1 VLIST
6 VTVTD
11 SGKSQGE
18 LHLRPDKQALT
29 GWLEAIIE
37 SADDAIIS
45 KTLDGTLTSW
55 NKAAEN
61 IFGYT
66 APEVVGKSVLIL
78 IPDHLRDE
86 EAMILSKIR
95 AGERIEHYETR
106 RRAKDGHL
114 IDVSLTVS
122 PIKNEDGKV
131 IGASKILRDITRQKQ
146 IEAERDAL
154 LAREKEARE
163 QAEMASRAKDEF
175 LGLLSH
181 ELRTPLNSILGWT
194 RILTSHH
201 LDEEGS
207 AQALETID
215 RNAKLQARL
224 IDDMLDVSRIISGKL
239 RLDAQPVDL
248 TSVINAAVETLR
260 PAAEAKQ
267 IRMHVTLD
275 FGTGPVLGDPMRM
288 QQVVWNLVS
297 NAVKFVPREGTVHV
311 TLQRVDSQLE
321 IKVSDSGPGI
331 DKDFLPHVWERF
343 RQADSTPNK
352 RFAGLGLGL
361 SIVRH
366 LVEMHGGT
374 VEAAN
379 NADGIGAAFTVRLP
393 VMAVSR
399 SVEQLIERGNE
410 TRAAAGNLSFDS
422 PPDLSGVKV
431 LAVDDERDARLLL
444 QALFEQCGA
453 KIETCGSAAEALVL
467 LDEYRPDVLVSDIGM
482 PGEDGYSL
490 IRRVRASGN
499 RIPAVALT
507 AFARTEDRFQAL
519 QAGFDM
525 HVPKPVEPAE
535 LALVISR
542 LVR

>member
-1 VLIST
+1 MAGIRISG
-6 VTVTD
+6 D
-11 SGKSQGE
+11 QK
-18 LHLRPDKQALT
+18 ALT

-45 KTLDGTLTSW
+45 KTLDGILTSW
-55 NKAAEN
+55 NKAAEH

-66 APEVVGKSVLIL
+66 SDEAIGQSVLLL

-95 AGERIEHYETR
+95 AGEKVEHYETKR
-106 RRAKDGHL
+106 VTKDGRL
-114 IDVSLTVS
+114 VNVSLSVS
-122 PIKNEDGKV
+122 PIKDDTGKV

-146 IEAERDAL
+146 IEDERDAL

-163 QAEMASRAKDEF
+163 QAEVASRAKDEF

-194 RILTSHH
+194 RILSGHH
-201 LDEEGS
+201 LDPAAAE
-207 AQALETID
+207 QALETID

-267 IRMHVTLD
+267 IRVYVTLD
-275 FGTGPVLGDPMRM
+275 FGTGSVLGDPVRL
-288 QQVVWNLVS
+288 QQVIWNLVA
-297 NAVKFVPREGTVHV
+297 NAVKFVPKDGSVRV
-311 TLQRVDSQLE
+311 TLRRVNSHVE
-321 IKVSDSGPGI
+321 IVVSDTGPGI
-331 DKDFLPHVWERF
+331 EEDFLPYVFERF
-343 RQADSTPNK
+343 RQADSTTNK
-352 RFAGLGLGL
+352 KFAGLGLGL

-366 LVEMHGGT
+366 LVELHGGT
-374 VEAAN
+374 VEAGN
-379 NADGIGAAFTVRLP
+379 NTDGNGAVFTIKLP
-393 VMAVSR
+393 VMVVSK
-399 SVEQLIERGNE
+399 SMEQLVQQSQQ
-410 TRAAAGNLSFDS
+410 TAAGINSNFAFDC
-422 PPDLSGVKV
+422 PPDLSGIKV
-431 LAVDDERDARLLL
+431 LAVDDEPDARALL
-444 QALFEQCGA
+444 QTMFEQCGA
-453 KIETCGSAAEALVL
+453 EIETCASAAEALER
-467 LDEYRPDVLVSDIGM
+467 LDDYNPDVLVSDIGL

-490 IRRVRASGN
+490 IRKVRAAETVTGK
-499 RIPAVALT
+499 RLPAVALT
-507 AFARTEDRFQAL
+507 AFARTEDRYQAL
-519 QAGFDM
+519 AAGYNM

-542 LVR
+542 LVK

>member
-1 VLIST
+1 MKGDPQVLN
-6 VTVTD
+6 
-11 SGKSQGE
+11 
-18 LHLRPDKQALT
+18 

-55 NKAAEN
+55 NKAAYE

-66 APEVVGKSVLIL
+66 ADEAVGQSVLML
-78 IPDHLRDE
+78 IPKHLRDE
-86 EAMILSKIR
+86 EVMILDRIR
-95 AGERIEHYETR
+95 NGERISHYETK
-106 RRAKDGHL
+106 RRAKDGRL
-114 IDVSLTVS
+114 LDVSLTVS
-122 PIKNEDGKV
+122 PIKNEDGVV

-146 IEAERDAL
+146 IEEERDAL
-154 LAREKEARE
+154 LTREKEARE
-163 QAEMASRAKDEF
+163 QAENASRAKDEF

-194 RILTSHH
+194 RILSSHA
-201 LDEEGS
+201 LDDTAAE
-207 AQALETID
+207 QALETID

-267 IRMHVTLD
+267 IRMYVTLD
-275 FGTGPVLGDPMRM
+275 FGTGSVLGDPMRL
-288 QQVVWNLVS
+288 QQVIWNLVS
-297 NAVKFVPREGTVHV
+297 NAVKFVPREGSVRVSLRRVNSHV
-311 TLQRVDSQLE
+311 ELV
-321 IKVSDSGPGI
+321 VSDSGPGI
-331 DKDFLPHVWERF
+331 DEDFLPHVFERF
-343 RQADSTPNK
+343 RQADSTSNK
-352 RFAGLGLGL
+352 RFSGLGLGL

-366 LVEMHGGT
+366 LVELHGGT

-379 NADGIGAAFTVRLP
+379 SGDSETGAVFTVKLP

-399 SVEQLIERGNE
+399 SMEQLVERANE
-410 TRAAAGNLSFDS
+410 VQLAASNSLAFDCPPNLE
-422 PPDLSGVKV
+422 GVRV
-431 LAVDDERDARLLL
+431 LAVDDEPDARALLTT
-444 QALFEQCGA
+444 LFEQCGA
-453 KIETCGSAAEALVL
+453 TIQTASSAAEALAII
-467 LDEYRPDVLVSDIGM
+467 DDCPPDVLVSDIGM

-490 IRRVRASGN
+490 IKKLRASDKESH
-499 RIPAVALT
+499 RRLPAVALT

-519 QAGFDM
+519 HAGYNM

-542 LVR
+542 LVS